1 MHQLIKY
8 IRNASHLGLMRLQN
22 CIDVKTKDG
31 NKKNKAL
38 LCVSVMIGIINEC

>member
-22 CIDVKTKDG
+22 CIDVKTKDE
-31 NKKNKAL
+31 NKKIRLYFVFQWWLAL
-38 LCVSVMIGIINEC
+38 